1 MDFRLDQSLVA
12 LGIDTVVVGIARNV
26 DPQAV
31 LLPSFLKKK
40 ELNNGRS
47 SVRQKK

>member
-26 DPQAV
+26 DPKQSC
-31 LLPSFLKKK
+31 PFFS
-40 ELNNGRS
+40 
-47 SVRQKK
+47 

>member
-31 LLPSFLKKK
+31 LLLLFLK
-40 ELNNGRS
+40 EERA
-47 SVRQKK
+47 

>member
-31 LLPSFLKKK
+31 LPPSFLEKKQAV
-40 ELNNGRS
+40 EQWAL
-47 SVRQKK
+47 QC